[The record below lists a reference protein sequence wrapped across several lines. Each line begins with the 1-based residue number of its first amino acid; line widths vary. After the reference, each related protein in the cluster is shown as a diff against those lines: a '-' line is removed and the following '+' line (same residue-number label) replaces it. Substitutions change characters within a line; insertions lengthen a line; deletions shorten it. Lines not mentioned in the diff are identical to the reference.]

1 MKKLYFIVF
10 LFSLTANNIKA
21 QELEFG
27 IKGGLSGSKLSLSQ
41 PQGSLPTY
49 TFESNNTINVGAY
62 GRFVFPFAGIYI
74 QPEFIFNSRASNF
87 KVFTEPAF
95 YHKANYIDVPVL
107 LGFRFLKIVRVYGG
121 PNFQILTKQVT
132 EIPSNNLDYVKKD
145 LSKQS
150 TGYQLG
156 VGADLARLRLDLK
169 WDFNNGS
176 MGTPFTY
183 KGDTPTL
190 TSRLITI
197 QLGFKLFSLLD

>member
-10 LFSLTANNIKA
+10 LFSLVANNLKA

-27 IKGGLSGSKLSLSQ
+27 IKGGLSGSKLSLDQ
-41 PQGSLPTY
+41 PQGPGLTY

-74 QPEFIFNSRASNF
+74 QPELIFNSRASNF
-87 KVFTEPAF
+87 KVFSEPAF
-95 YHKANYIDVPVL
+95 YHKANYVDIPVL
-107 LGFRFLKIVRVYGG
+107 VGIRFLKIARIYGG
-121 PNFQILTKQVT
+121 PNFQILTKQLT
-132 EIPSNNLDYVKKD
+132 EIPNNNLDYVKND

-176 MGTPFTY
+176 MGSPFTY
-183 KGDTPTL
+183 KGHTPEL

-197 QLGFKLFSLLD
+197 QLGFKLFSVLD

>member
-1 MKKLYFIVF
+1 M
-10 LFSLTANNIKA
+10 SPLTTNA
-21 QELEFG
+21 QLEFG
-27 IKGGLSGSKLSLSQ
+27 IKGGLSGSKLSLSE
-41 PQGSLPTY
+41 SPTFSY
-49 TFESNNTINVGAY
+49 IHEANNTINVGIY
-62 GRFVFPFAGIYI
+62 SRFLIPAVGIYL
-74 QPEFIFNSRASNF
+74 QPEVILNSRASNF
-87 KVFTEPAF
+87 KAFSEPAF
-95 YHKANYIDVPVL
+95 YHKANYVDIPVL
-107 LGFRFLKIVRVYGG
+107 VGIRFLKIARIYGG

-132 EIPSNNLDYVKKD
+132 EIPSNNLDYIKKD

-176 MGTPFTY
+176 MGSPFTY
-183 KGDTPTL
+183 KGHTPTL